1 MKNEFTIII
10 PMSKAEDTSAIT
22 KAIAN
27 KLTKAGIELPIKNN
41 ISFDLSTYNCCEVY
55 SKNSKKPK
63 KPTKKEQALLTTGLY
78 RNIIPN
84 DSINYNIA
92 YDLVKAILFDD
103 GSPIL
108 DKDSSLNIGTAIQI
122 QDLSFHNY
130 YSADN
135 PRLEIDL
142 KIQPDYKNL
151 TVVMHDKEP
160 YFAHVNDKGKQDY
173 LVAPVDSIFGRSIID
188 CIQLYEKIP
197 DEQLKAY
204 SNHIDHCNEHFI
216 FLGTDW

>member
-1 MKNEFTIII
+1 MKNEFLITV
-10 PMSKAEDTSAIT
+10 PMSKAEDTGSISEVVAD
-22 KAIAN
+22 

-41 ISFDLSTYNCCEVY
+41 ISFDISIYNCCEIY
-55 SKNSKKPK
+55 SKDSKRPK
-63 KPTKKEQALLTTGLY
+63 KPTAKEKALLSTGLY
-78 RNIIPN
+78 KNIIPN
-84 DSINYNIA
+84 ISINYNIA

-103 GSPIL
+103 DKPIL
-108 DKDSSLNIGTAIQI
+108 DKNSALNVGTTIQI

-135 PRLEIDL
+135 PRLEIEL

-151 TVVMHDKEP
+151 TVVMHNHKP
-160 YFAHVNDKGKQDY
+160 YFAHVNEKGKQDY
-173 LVAPVDSIFGRSIID
+173 LVAPVDSIFGRSIIN

-204 SNHIDHCNEHFI
+204 SNNIDLCNEHFN

>member
-10 PMSKAEDTSAIT
+10 PMSKAEDTSAVN
-22 KAIAN
+22 KAIAE

-41 ISFDLSTYNCCEVY
+41 ISFELLVYNLCNIY
-55 SKNSKKPK
+55 SGNSKKPK
-63 KPTKKEQALLTTGLY
+63 KSTAKEKALLTAGLY

-84 DSINYNIA
+84 NSINYNRA
-92 YDLVKAILFDD
+92 YDLVKSILFDD
-103 GSPIL
+103 DNPIL

-135 PRLEIDL
+135 PRLEINL

-151 TVVMHDKEP
+151 TVVMHSKEP
-160 YFAHVNDKGKQDY
+160 YFAHVNEKGKQDY
-173 LVAPVDSIFGRSIID
+173 LVAPVDSLFGRIIID
-188 CIQLYEKIP
+188 CIQLYKKIP

-204 SNHIDHCNEHFI
+204 SNNIDHCNEHFN

>member
-1 MKNEFTIII
+1 MENEFIITV
-10 PMSKAEDTSAIT
+10 PMSKAESTDSIS
-22 KAIAN
+22 KIVVK
-27 KLTKAGIELPIKNN
+27 KLTEEGIELPIKNN
-41 ISFDLSTYNCCEVY
+41 ISFDLSVYNVCELC
-55 SKNSKKPK
+55 SKDSTVPK
-63 KPTKKEQALLTTGLY
+63 EPTVKEKALLATGLY
-78 RNIIPN
+78 KNIIPN
-84 DSINYNIA
+84 TSINYNIA
-92 YDLVKAILFDD
+92 YDLVKEILFNSDT
-103 GSPIL
+103 PIL
-108 DKDSSLNIGTAIQI
+108 DKNSALNTGTATQI

-130 YSADN
+130 YSTDN

-197 DEQLKAY
+197 DEQLKAC

>member
-151 TVVMHDKEP
+151 TVVMHNKEP

-204 SNHIDHCNEHFI
+204 SNNIDHCNEHFN

>member
-10 PMSKAEDTSAIT
+10 PMSKAEDNGVVN
-22 KAIAN
+22 KAIAD

-41 ISFDLSTYNCCEVY
+41 ISFDLSIYNSCGIY
-55 SKNSKKPK
+55 SKVSKRPK
-63 KPTKKEQALLTTGLY
+63 NPTIKEKALLTAGLY
-78 RNIIPN
+78 KRVTPN
-84 DSINYNIA
+84 NSINYNIA

-103 GSPIL
+103 DNPIL

-135 PRLEIDL
+135 PRLEINL
-142 KIQPDYKNL
+142 KIQPDYQNL
-151 TVVMHDKEP
+151 TVVMHNKKP
-160 YFAHVNDKGKQDY
+160 YFAHVNEKGKQDY
-173 LVAPVDSIFGRSIID
+173 LVAPVDSLFGRSIID

-204 SNHIDHCNEHFI
+204 SNNIDHCNEHFN

>member
-22 KAIAN
+22 KAIAE

-84 DSINYNIA
+84 DSLNYNIA

-103 GSPIL
+103 DNPI
-108 DKDSSLNIGTAIQI
+108 IIQQTI
-122 QDLSFHNY
+122 QD
-130 YSADN
+130 
-135 PRLEIDL
+135 
-142 KIQPDYKNL
+142 
-151 TVVMHDKEP
+151 
-160 YFAHVNDKGKQDY
+160 
-173 LVAPVDSIFGRSIID
+173 
-188 CIQLYEKIP
+188 
-197 DEQLKAY
+197 
-204 SNHIDHCNEHFI
+204 
-216 FLGTDW
+216 

>member
-22 KAIAN
+22 KAIAE

-41 ISFDLSTYNCCEVY
+41 ISFDLSVYNLCEIY

-63 KPTKKEQALLTTGLY
+63 NPTKKEKALLTTGLY
-78 RNIIPN
+78 RNIVPN
-84 DSINYNIA
+84 TSLNYNIA
-92 YDLVKAILFDD
+92 YDLVKATMFDD
-103 GSPIL
+103 DNPIL
-108 DKDSSLNIGTAIQI
+108 DKDSSLNMGTAIQI

-151 TVVMHDKEP
+151 TVVMHNKEP
-160 YFAHVNDKGKQDY
+160 YFAHVNEKGKQDY
-173 LVAPVDSIFGRSIID
+173 LVTPVDSLFGRNIID
-188 CIQLYEKIP
+188 CIQLYEEIP
-197 DEQLKAY
+197 DGQLKAY
-204 SNHIDHCNEHFI
+204 SNNIDHCNEHFN

>member
-22 KAIAN
+22 KAIAE

-41 ISFDLSTYNCCEVY
+41 ISFDLSLYNLCEIY

-63 KPTKKEQALLTTGLY
+63 NPTKKEKALLTTGLY
-78 RNIIPN
+78 RNIVPN
-84 DSINYNIA
+84 ISLNYNIA
-92 YDLVKAILFDD
+92 YDLVKATMFDD
-103 GSPIL
+103 DNPIL
-108 DKDSSLNIGTAIQI
+108 DKDSSLNMGTAIQI

-151 TVVMHDKEP
+151 TIVIHNYKP

-173 LVAPVDSIFGRSIID
+173 LVAPIDSIFGRSIID

-204 SNHIDHCNEHFI
+204 SNNIDHCNEHFN

>member
-1 MKNEFTIII
+1 MKNEFTIVI

-22 KAIAN
+22 KAIAD

-41 ISFDLSTYNCCEVY
+41 IYFDLSTYNCCEVY

-103 GSPIL
+103 DNPIL

-151 TVVMHDKEP
+151 TVVMHNKEP
-160 YFAHVNDKGKQDY
+160 YFAHVNEKGKQDY
-173 LVAPVDSIFGRSIID
+173 LVAPIDSIFGRSIID

-204 SNHIDHCNEHFI
+204 SNNIDRCNEHFN

>member
-22 KAIAN
+22 KAIAE

-41 ISFDLSTYNCCEVY
+41 ISFDLSVYNLCEIY
-55 SKNSKKPK
+55 SKNSKKSK
-63 KPTKKEQALLTTGLY
+63 NPTKKEKALLTTGLY
-78 RNIIPN
+78 RNIVPN
-84 DSINYNIA
+84 TSLNYNIA
-92 YDLVKAILFDD
+92 YDLVKATMFDD
-103 GSPIL
+103 DNPIL
-108 DKDSSLNIGTAIQI
+108 DKDSSLNMGTTIQI

-151 TVVMHDKEP
+151 TVVIHNHKP
-160 YFAHVNDKGKQDY
+160 YFAHINDKGKQDY
-173 LVAPVDSIFGRSIID
+173 LVAPIDSIFGRSIID

-204 SNHIDHCNEHFI
+204 SNNIDHCNEHFN

>member
-22 KAIAN
+22 KAIAE

-41 ISFDLSTYNCCEVY
+41 ISFDLSVYNLCEIY

-63 KPTKKEQALLTTGLY
+63 NPTKKEKALLTTGLY
-78 RNIIPN
+78 RNIVPN
-84 DSINYNIA
+84 TSLNYNIA

-103 GSPIL
+103 DNPIL
-108 DKDSSLNIGTAIQI
+108 DKDSSLNIGTTIQI

-151 TVVMHDKEP
+151 TIVIHNYKP

-173 LVAPVDSIFGRSIID
+173 LVAPIDSIFGRSIID

-204 SNHIDHCNEHFI
+204 SNNIDHCNEHFN

>member
-1 MKNEFTIII
+1 MKNEFTITI

-22 KAIAN
+22 KAIFD

-78 RNIIPN
+78 RNVTPN
-84 DSINYNIA
+84 NSINYNIA

-103 GSPIL
+103 DNPIL

-151 TVVMHDKEP
+151 TVVIHNHKP

-197 DEQLKAY
+197 DEQLKSY
-204 SNHIDHCNEHFI
+204 SNNIDHCNEHFN

>member
-41 ISFDLSTYNCCEVY
+41 ISFDLSAYNCCEVY